1 MTDRKIRKQITVAAA
16 FLLILIGIQLLY
28 LAKLSIWDG
37 NELSAHPLN
46 MRSALMEQDIRRG
59 CIIQHAVCAY
69 GAGYPAWV
77 YP

>member
-46 MRSALMEQDIRRG
+46 MRSALM
-59 CIIQHAVCAY
+59 
-69 GAGYPAWV
+69 
-77 YP
+77 